1 MDLTTVLIA
10 LVTGALGGAI
20 VTAWSTNHINK
31 RNQKIALMERKINNL
46 YGPFSFLLRCT
57 KIFLENSRDIIQQH
71 QDYFVPNKFS
81 QSTDAQSKVDS
92 QSHATIE
99 LSNYYFE
106 KVIDN
111 NQVIFKLISE
121 NYSLIDDAEDE
132 DLINNFVEMF
142 IRLSVEYINP
152 KVEMREIPFEI
163 QKNRGDMGTIA
174 NDFIERIIDKN
185 KLLNDKIQKLVNHK
199 SCLLDICKIKKDKS

>member
-1 MDLTTVLIA
+1 
-10 LVTGALGGAI
+10 
-20 VTAWSTNHINK
+20 
-31 RNQKIALMERKINNL
+31 MERKINKL
-46 YGPFSFLLRCT
+46 YGPLSFLLRCT
-57 KIFLENSRDIIQQH
+57 KIYLENSQDIIQQH
-71 QDYFVPNKFS
+71 RDYFVPNKFS
-81 QSTDAQSKVDS
+81 QSPDAQSKADS
-92 QSHATIE
+92 QSNATIE

-152 KVEMREIPFEI
+152 KVEMREIPLEI
-163 QKNRGDMGTIA
+163 QKSRGEMGTIA
-174 NDFIERIIDKN
+174 NDFIEKIIDKN
-185 KLLNDKIQKLVNHK
+185 KLLNDKVHTLRAKEGGTPRRVVRDRLRFTQTARR
-199 SCLLDICKIKKDKS
+199 DAE